1 MVRKVFGGKKIED
14 KKHLKL
20 WKKCSMAQ
28 KKHRECHFLCGIF
41 SNKERETGTL
51 LRQIKKKPL
60 KKERGK
66 DLLLKLD
73 FCGKHCCHK
82 QVRFYLQI
90 SLFCKFKVENSMAI
104 VHAIFEDFLD
114 MYVNSQS
121 DRQATKLA

>member
-60 KKERGK
+60 KKEREREGP
-66 DLLLKLD
+66 
-73 FCGKHCCHK
+73 
-82 QVRFYLQI
+82 
-90 SLFCKFKVENSMAI
+90 FKVG
-104 VHAIFEDFLD
+104 FLRKALLPQTSEILSPD
-114 MYVNSQS
+114 
-121 DRQATKLA
+121 KLILQV

>member
-1 MVRKVFGGKKIED
+1 MQHGT
-14 KKHLKL
+14 
-20 WKKCSMAQ
+20 

-60 KKERGK
+60 KKERRK
-66 DLLLKLD
+66 DLLKVGFLRKALLPQTSEILSPDKLIL
-73 FCGKHCCHK
+73 
-82 QVRFYLQI
+82 QV
-90 SLFCKFKVENSMAI
+90 KVENSMAI